1 MIKPVININGS
12 SKDDL
17 SGPRLDAMDRIAE
30 AIEELKKVTPNGRDY
45 PGDNDQCLADRQ
57 THYRRI
63 KALQDLY
70 IELYDETIA
79 IRRQGQ

>member
-1 MIKPVININGS
+1 MITPTININGS

-17 SGPRLDAMDRIAE
+17 INARLDAMDRIAE

-57 THYRRI
+57 THYHRI
-63 KALQDLY
+63 KVLQDLY

>member
-17 SGPRLDAMDRIAE
+17 FGPRLDAMDRIGE

-45 PGDNDQCLADRQ
+45 PGDNDQCLADRKI
-57 THYRRI
+57 HYDRI
-63 KALQDLY
+63 KVLQDLY
-70 IELYDETIA
+70 IELYDEALA